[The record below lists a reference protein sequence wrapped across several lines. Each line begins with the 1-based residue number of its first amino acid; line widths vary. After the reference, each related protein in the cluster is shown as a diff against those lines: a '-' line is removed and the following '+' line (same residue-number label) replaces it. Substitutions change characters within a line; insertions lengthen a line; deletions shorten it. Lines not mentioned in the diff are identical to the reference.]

1 MVPADRIVIPAAP
14 MYDAGMRLP
23 LSDSAFD
30 AMVSAARGPVGLHLL
45 ILFGSRARGDA
56 RPGADWD
63 FGYLADETVDVPG
76 LLAALVEVL
85 DNDRVDLVNLGRASG
100 LLRYRAARDG
110 LLVYETSSD
119 LFDRY
124 RFQAAQFWCDNAP
137 VFERGYEEILEALRP

>member
-1 MVPADRIVIPAAP
+1 MN
-14 MYDAGMRLP
+14 LP

-30 AMVSAARGPVGLHLL
+30 AVVSGARGTGGLHLL

-63 FGYLADETVDVPG
+63 FGYLADEAADVPG

-85 DNDRVDLVNLGRASG
+85 DNDRVDLVDLGRASG
-100 LLRYRAARDG
+100 LLRYRAACDG
-110 LLVYETSSD
+110 LPVYEATSD

-124 RFQAAQFWCDNAP
+124 RLQAAQFWCDNAP
-137 VFERGYEEILEALRP
+137 VFERGYEEILETLRP